1 MNFNYAMLITLQDA
15 NGKNHING
23 IENFFSKRARPITS
37 KRSEAKHKNCDLR
50 CYCKR

>member
-23 IENFFSKRARPITS
+23 IENFFSKRVRAQ
-37 KRSEAKHKNCDLR
+37 ELR
-50 CYCKR
+50 LVLLLPPERLRA